1 MGITELINY
10 DALKKIINDEVE
22 RLAAVKFEEFKKEL
36 LENYSF
42 DDKLLNREATA
53 KKLNLSVRQVDN
65 LAEKGKLKKCSIGRS
80 VKYKNSDVLVYIN
93 ALK

>member
-22 RLAAVKFEEFKKEL
+22 RLATVKFEEFKKEL
-36 LENYSF
+36 SENYSF

-65 LAEKGKLKKCSIGRS
+65 LAEKGKLTKCSIGRS
-80 VKYKNSDVLVYIN
+80 VKYKNSDVLAYIN
-93 ALK
+93 GIK

>member
-22 RLAAVKFEEFKKEL
+22 RLATVKFEEFKKEL
-36 LENYSF
+36 LVNYSF
-42 DDKLLNREATA
+42 DDKLLNREDTA

-80 VKYKNSDVLVYIN
+80 VKYKNSDVLAYIN

>member
-1 MGITELINY
+1 MDLSNLINEN
-10 DALKKIINDEVE
+10 ALIKMINNEVE
-22 RLAAVKFEEFKKEL
+22 RLSIIKFEEFKKEL

-53 KKLNLSVRQVDN
+53 EKLNLSVRQVDN